1 MDVKQIEKEIFGTDY
16 SDSQVAQAKELLRS
30 KGYFVAN
37 LWNVNDVKDNYECN
51 DEQAQA
57 VLYEALTNEDTM
69 EQIWFKINLIA
80 LEQGFKQI

>member
-1 MDVKQIEKEIFGTDY
+1 MEEKKILVTDY

-51 DEQAQA
+51 NEQAQA

-69 EQIWFKINLIA
+69 GQIWFKINLIA
-80 LEQGFKQI
+80 LEQGFKEI